1 MKIIKEDV
9 IVKKI
14 IPRIITIELTNEETN
29 LITACIGRTT
39 PADLEDEFKNIY
51 KNFKQEDMELVKLF
65 NEFYQVSDLD
75 SKYNPK
81 SE

>member
-1 MKIIKEDV
+1 MRV
-9 IVKKI
+9 IYGKPKT
-14 IPRIITIELTNEETN
+14 RIITIELTNEEIN
-29 LITACIGRTT
+29 LITACIGRTA
-39 PADLEDEFKNIY
+39 PADLEDEFKNTY
-51 KNFKQEDMELVKLF
+51 KNFKQEDMELAKLF